1 MKTIKLISALTLGII
16 ISSCSKTDT
25 KTASAST
32 YSFEYTIDGTPYSW
46 SGGAPTSTSTARCV
60 AVITGGDCSLAGVR
74 DNLNGPNRF
83 PQLISNFPAKV
94 GSYVMDLNSAT
105 PPNNKALTVLLSQT
119 KQVSSMGGKI
129 TFNVTDCPTGL
140 NSHVKGNF
148 SGNLAELVGSTFV
161 MHPISGK
168 FDACNLT
175 P

>member
-25 KTASAST
+25 KTATTST
-32 YSFEYTIDGTPYSW
+32 YSFEYTLDGTPYSW
-46 SGGAPTSTSTARCV
+46 SGGAPTSTTTAQCV
-60 AVITGGDCSLAGVR
+60 AFIIGGDCSLVGVR

-83 PQLISNFPAKV
+83 PQLTANFPAKV
-94 GSYVMDLNSAT
+94 GSYVMDLNSSQ
-105 PPNNKALTVLLSQT
+105 PPNNMFTSVLFSQT
-119 KQVSSMGGKI
+119 KSASSIGGKI

-140 NSHVKGNF
+140 NSHITGNF
-148 SGNLAELVGSTFV
+148 SGNLAEIVGSTIV
-161 MHPISGK
+161 MHPITGK

>member
-16 ISSCSKTDT
+16 ISSCSKTET

-32 YSFEYTIDGTPYSW
+32 YSFEYTLDGTPYSW
-46 SGGAPTSTSTARCV
+46 SGGAPTGNEGQSVVTFNNGICAWV
-60 AVITGGDCSLAGVR
+60 GGR
-74 DNLNGPNRF
+74 DKQNGPNFYPLIEAIF
-83 PQLISNFPAKV
+83 PDKV
-94 GSYVMDLNSAT
+94 GSYVMDLNSGS
-105 PPNNKALTVLLSQT
+105 PPTSMALSVVFQT

-161 MHPISGK
+161 MHPITGK
-168 FDACNLT
+168 FDACNMT